1 MSIFSNSVN
10 SDVPKIDPSSSLNV
24 QFWWNLQ
31 ICYQSIDNQPKFHS
45 DINSRSKVMQV
56 SIWPVTIPRPRADPR
71 ATNFFHQNPHPRTA
85 FSAKLRP
92 PGRKNETKI
101 PTHGHNLPSSNAKIS
116 MTKEHN
122 SIKAVSFQIF
132 HNCPFDNFLFL
143 WE

>member
-10 SDVPKIDPSSSLNV
+10 SDVPKIDPLPPLMFNFDEIYRFVINPLTITQNV
-24 QFWWNLQ
+24 ILISILVQKLCRYQFDRLPSPVPGLTHGPL
-31 ICYQSIDNQPKFHS
+31 IFSIK
-45 DINSRSKVMQV
+45 
-56 SIWPVTIPRPRADPR
+56 IPTPG
-71 ATNFFHQNPHPRTA
+71 QL

-143 WE
+143 